1 LARKLGKKGGFRGPG
16 TLPSAVNEY
25 GTACCWRGAL
35 RAFLRRETKMSLLKE
50 TVMSL
55 LKETDKRTMSE
66 ASPMEIKKGHS
77 LF

>member
-1 LARKLGKKGGFRGPG
+1 
-16 TLPSAVNEY
+16 
-25 GTACCWRGAL
+25 
-35 RAFLRRETKMSLLKE
+35 MSLLKE